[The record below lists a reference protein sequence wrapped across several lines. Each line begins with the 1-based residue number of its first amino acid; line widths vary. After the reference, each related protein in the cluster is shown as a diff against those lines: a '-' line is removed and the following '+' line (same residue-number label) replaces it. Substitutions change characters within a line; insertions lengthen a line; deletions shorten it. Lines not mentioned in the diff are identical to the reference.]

1 MDLSTSVRRARI
13 VFFREIQM
21 NDVIDQK
28 SQGTDAA
35 ALFDTALAVIAA
47 WIEILRAEIHT
58 QCTSARPLSKQIHPL
73 TRKVAE
79 AVAVGRKLRRND
91 LAAITATIDYYTSL
105 IESRRREESHA
116 A

>member
-1 MDLSTSVRRARI
+1 
-13 VFFREIQM
+13 M
-21 NDVIDQK
+21 NDVIDQE

-35 ALFDTALAVIAA
+35 ALFDSALAAIAA
-47 WIEILRAEIHT
+47 WIEILRAEIHAH
-58 QCTSARPLSKQIHPL
+58 CTSARPLSKQIHQL

-91 LAAITATIDYYTSL
+91 LATIKATIDFYTSL
-105 IESRRREESHA
+105 VESRRREETHA

>member
-1 MDLSTSVRRARI
+1 LRA

-21 NDVIDQK
+21 NEVIDQK
-28 SQGTDAA
+28 NQSAVATGTA

-47 WIEILRAEIHT
+47 WIEILQAEIRAH
-58 QCTSARPLSKQIHPL
+58 CTSARPLSKQIHPL

-79 AVAVGRKLRRND
+79 AVTVGRKLRRND
-91 LAAITATIDYYTSL
+91 LAAITATIDFYTSL
-105 IESRRREESHA
+105 IEAHRQEQSHA